1 MNLQMVQLMQSGS
14 SALAL
19 VYFVTSFVCGIAVVS
34 AGARLGVEKRAA
46 RP

>member
-1 MNLQMVQLMQSGS
+1 MNLQMVQMMQSGS

-19 VYFVTSFVCGIAVVS
+19 VYFVASFVCGIAMVS
-34 AGARLGVEKRAA
+34 AGARLGVDKRAA

>member
-1 MNLQMVQLMQSGS
+1 MNLQMVQMIHSGS

-19 VYFVTSFVCGIAVVS
+19 VYFVASFVCGIAVVWL
-34 AGARLGVEKRAA
+34 GAWIGVEKQAA